1 MATTAT
7 FDFVRKD
14 HTASAHRL
22 RSGLGLVIAAGLPVA
37 VLGMA
42 EMAAMDRGMYP
53 FFFAPFGLPYW
64 MGQAAHVVQLAL
76 LGAAFWAIQQRNA
89 HTPARFWLLATIA
102 AFLALP
108 FVTPFLDELQLSLV
122 CTTLF
127 LLGAATLYRVAKV
140 SKLAGWLMFPMLGI
154 VGLSATMGLAVA
166 AYAPPFALLQANNPP
181 PAV

>member
-7 FDFVRKD
+7 FDLVRKD
-14 HTASAHRL
+14 EAAIPHSL
-22 RSGLGLVIAAGLPVA
+22 RSGLALVVSAGLPVA
-37 VLGMA
+37 ALGLA
-42 EMAAMDRGMYP
+42 EMAAMSRDMYA

-64 MGQAAHVVQLAL
+64 VGQVAHVVQLAL
-76 LGAAFWAIQQRNA
+76 LGAAFWAVCQRNA
-89 HTPARFWLLATIA
+89 HAPARFWLIATIA
-102 AFLALP
+102 AFIALP

-122 CTTLF
+122 CTALF
-127 LLGAATLYRVAKV
+127 LMGAATMYRVAKV